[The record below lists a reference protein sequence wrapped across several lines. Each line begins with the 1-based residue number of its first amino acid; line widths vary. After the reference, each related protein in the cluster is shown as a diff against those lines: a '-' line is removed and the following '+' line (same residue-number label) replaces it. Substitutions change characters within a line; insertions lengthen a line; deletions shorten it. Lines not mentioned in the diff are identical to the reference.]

1 MKLIFSNLSS
11 LSECIACYVL
21 LLGGGQAPLAPLIPT
36 PLIILDIAEKFIGRS
51 LLTISEDIEQS
62 DNTINNDF

>member
-1 MKLIFSNLSS
+1 M
-11 LSECIACYVL
+11 YYYWGG
-21 LLGGGQAPLAPLIPT
+21 GGGQAPLAPLIPT